1 MQAGEGKWKS
11 QGMTLS
17 RLFLIAL
24 LIREIATPGFCS
36 PAQAPETVTSVA
48 PPKETPA
55 SARIAPSSSVPPSM
69 ARMAGARLSPLI
81 NGTRVFTVAATG
93 SMRPAFDDNT
103 VLLTEPAP
111 FKDLQIGDIV
121 VYRHR
126 GTGLRVAHR
135 IIERRDGGY
144 WTKGDRSRRM
154 DDDLVTETNF
164 IGRVYGIL
172 YASRSP
178 QGPLPDALRDDETL
192 MAVASGP

>member
-1 MQAGEGKWKS
+1 
-11 QGMTLS
+11 
-17 RLFLIAL
+17 LFIAL
-24 LIREIATPGFCS
+24 LLREIAIPGLAA
-36 PAQAPETVTSVA
+36 PAAAPEAVLSVA
-48 PPKETPA
+48 PPKETPV

-111 FKDLQIGDIV
+111 FRDLQIGDIV
-121 VYRHR
+121 VFRHR
-126 GTGLRVAHR
+126 GTGLRVVHR

-154 DDDLVTETNF
+154 DDDLVTEANF

-172 YASRSP
+172 YTSRSAN
-178 QGPLPDALRDDETL
+178 GPLPDALRDDDTL